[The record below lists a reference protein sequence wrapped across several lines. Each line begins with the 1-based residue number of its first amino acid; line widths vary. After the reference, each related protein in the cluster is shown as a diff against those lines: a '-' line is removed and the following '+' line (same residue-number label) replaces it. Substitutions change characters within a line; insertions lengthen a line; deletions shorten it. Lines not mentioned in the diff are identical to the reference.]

1 MQFWITEHPQLFEFE
16 VASYRPCR
24 LRSKK
29 AILEVATS
37 NLQKWP
43 GFAQSWGPC
52 MPIWHPLTYILCLFT
67 GEKMQWRKTCS
78 FKRPCIVL
86 CIPCFKTNL
95 PQPLLLIFEFFG
107 RNQWT
112 NIIFP
117 LIRIITTNLIKPAIL
132 IILCINLML
141 FLIIPEFK
149 DHKK

>member
-1 MQFWITEHPQLFEFE
+1 MTRLCEKLGSLPAYLTPPNIHTMFIQGWKDSGSIMQRT
-16 VASYRPCR
+16 
-24 LRSKK
+24 
-29 AILEVATS
+29 
-37 NLQKWP
+37 
-43 GFAQSWGPC
+43 
-52 MPIWHPLTYILCLFT
+52 
-67 GEKMQWRKTCS
+67 KTCS

-107 RNQWT
+107 QNQWT

-141 FLIIPEFK
+141 FLTIPNLKTMKNNEGIHIIIKGYICSRKYF
-149 DHKK
+149 

>member
-1 MQFWITEHPQLFEFE
+1 MT
-16 VASYRPCR
+16 R
-24 LRSKK
+24 LSAKLGSLH
-29 AILEVATS
+29 AD
-37 NLQKWP
+37 
-43 GFAQSWGPC
+43 
-52 MPIWHPLTYILCLFT
+52 LTPPNIHTMFIQ
-67 GEKMQWRKTCS
+67 GWKDSGSIMQWSKTCS

-107 RNQWT
+107 QNQWT

-149 DHKK
+149 DHKKYWGYTYDNKGVHLFQKVLLIWRLGERIMYIWSKIR